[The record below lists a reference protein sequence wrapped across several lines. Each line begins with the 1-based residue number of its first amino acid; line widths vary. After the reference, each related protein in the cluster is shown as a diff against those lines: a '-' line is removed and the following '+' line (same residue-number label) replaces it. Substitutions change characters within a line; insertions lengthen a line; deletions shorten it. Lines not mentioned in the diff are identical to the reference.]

1 MKKTDKV
8 LSITHK
14 DLDGV
19 TCSILI
25 QHVFENVSFID
36 CVFGELEQYILSIDF
51 DDWDWVF
58 VTDIYPDKKV
68 NQIYNDKLIMI
79 DHHKSNSFHDP
90 ENNLFVNTNYC
101 GCYLVKKYLEKKM
114 KVDLSQYDS
123 LVYYVNDYDI
133 VWPHKTKNSTYFN
146 YLYSWLWSDE
156 FRLRFKDGFTV
167 FRDYE
172 KQFLDYQDKKFNQ
185 IYDNLDVSCFSK
197 IKACYF
203 SGQDFI
209 NEVCEK
215 LMFEEGFSIVFCYNT
230 RTNRIS
236 IRTKEDNIDLGEILK
251 KLDFGGGHPKAA
263 GMNLCSTNLLQ
274 ERLENIENYMYKHF
288 ENVRN

>member
-1 MKKTDKV
+1 
-8 LSITHK
+8 
-14 DLDGV
+14 
-19 TCSILI
+19 
-25 QHVFENVSFID
+25 
-36 CVFGELEQYILSIDF
+36 
-51 DDWDWVF
+51 
-58 VTDIYPDKKV
+58 
-68 NQIYNDKLIMI
+68 
-79 DHHKSNSFHDP
+79 
-90 ENNLFVNTNYC
+90 
-101 GCYLVKKYLEKKM
+101 
-114 KVDLSQYDS
+114 
-123 LVYYVNDYDI
+123 
-133 VWPHKTKNSTYFN
+133 
-146 YLYSWLWSDE
+146 LWSDE
-156 FRLRFKDGFTV
+156 FRIRFKDGFTV